1 MHVNPQHQSPW
12 DWRAGIQFIC
22 GGTGTGLLFFTA
34 LAGLQDSAWLLR
46 GGIPA
51 LVFVA
56 TGLFFVW
63 IKLGRRWR
71 FHLVVLNPFTSWI
84 SREAFFSLPLMAL
97 GAIGV
102 LFELP
107 IVALIG
113 SLFGLGFLYAQA
125 QMLFGAKG
133 IPAWREPLIVPLI
146 VLTGLVEGAG
156 LFLVITAVSS
166 PSPLTWTPIVLLLLI
181 AIRFG
186 IWRAYHQK
194 LSTPGAAPSKTTAV
208 LNKINQPIMLFGHG
222 LPLILLIIGF
232 IVPAIA
238 PVTGAVA
245 GLAALLGGWYCK
257 FMLVTRAAYAQGF
270 ALTRTPARTPG
281 YSGPGVK
288 PGWK

>member
-102 LFELP
+102 LFEMP

-113 SLFGLGFLYAQA
+113 SLFGLGFLFAQA

-146 VLTGLVEGAG
+146 LATGLAEGAG
-156 LFLVITAVSS
+156 LFLAITAVFS
-166 PSPLTWTPIVLLLLI
+166 PFLTWMMIALSLLI

-186 IWRAYHQK
+186 VWQAYYKK
-194 LSTPGAAPSKTTAV
+194 LSTPGAAPSRTVAV
-208 LNKINQPIMLFGHG
+208 LDKINQPVILFGHG
-222 LPLILLIIGF
+222 LPLLLLGIGIIAS
-232 IVPAIA
+232 AIA
-238 PVTGAVA
+238 PALGLLA
-245 GLAALLGGWYCK
+245 GLGVLLGGWYAK
-257 FMLVTRAAYAQGF
+257 FMIVTRAAYNQGF
-270 ALTRTPARTPG
+270 SLTRTPARTPG
-281 YSGPGVK
+281 YSGEGVK
-288 PGWK
+288 PGWE